1 MYNIKH
7 IRKMKSLI
15 NYSKLVLASLIASS
29 TFVACS
35 EEITENSVETPYVAN
50 TANLKSAGS
59 AVDLGLSSGTLW
71 ADKNVGAASAKDNGV
86 LFIWGDVTGTQSL
99 ATTTTYETA
108 AVATSELFD
117 RFRGSAKVASFKESQ
132 ELYNDN
138 YIALSN
144 DKVELVYEGA
154 MNILKSVASSYTGE
168 GDLQATIQA
177 VATNGDPLYILTD
190 AEGKVLDSNNY
201 RDYKE
206 RVYQRDEVK
215 IMDGDKVK
223 YVGHYAEALD
233 ASKAAMKTLTEK
245 EELLNKVKTE
255 TPDDKAAI
263 ERKQKAVDK
272 AQAALKKAEENL
284 QYWDTYVTEQELF
297 FNDYSVVIS
306 AINTTEEVNYFEAM
320 DYADKDGDFEL
331 SKRTY
336 NGDVYD
342 KVYKGHDYNDIFT
355 NDFIGNAKFDAA
367 AANWGGD
374 WQMPTKK
381 QLEELIKECEWKF
394 EGNGYTVTG
403 PNGNSI
409 FLPADGYRYGDNCI
423 GKGTAGYYA
432 TGSIIGSYHFPSLA
446 EQMDGGKGTI
456 TSAEKMPNLLIFQH
470 GDFDESI
477 KMYNNLT
484 TIYGVSIRP
493 VIPAK

>member
-1 MYNIKH
+1 
-7 IRKMKSLI
+7 MKSLM
-15 NYSKLVLASLIASS
+15 NYSKLVLASIIASS

-35 EEITENSVETPYVAN
+35 EEITENSVDTPYVAN

-59 AVDLGLSSGTLW
+59 AVDLGLPSGTLW

-117 RFRGSAKVASFKESQ
+117 RFRGSATVAYFKESQ
-132 ELYNDN
+132 EIFNDN
-138 YIALSN
+138 YIALNN

-168 GDLQATIQA
+168 GELQATIQA
-177 VATNGDPLYILTD
+177 VATNGDPLYILTN
-190 AEGKVLDSNNY
+190 AYGFVLDSNNY

-215 IMDGDKVK
+215 IMEGDNVK

-233 ASKAAMKTLTEK
+233 AEAKALKTLNEK
-245 EELLNKVKTE
+245 IDLLNKVKTE

-272 AQAALKKAEENL
+272 AQAAYDKAVDNVK
-284 QYWDTYVTEQELF
+284 YWDTYVTEQELF
-297 FNDYSVVIS
+297 FNDYSVVVNV
-306 AINTTEEVNYFEAM
+306 INTTEKVNYFEAK

-336 NGDVYD
+336 NGNVYD
-342 KVYKGHDYNDIFT
+342 MVYKGHDYNGIFT
-355 NDFIGNAKFDAA
+355 NDFIGNAQFDAA
-367 AANWGGD
+367 TANWGAN
-374 WQMPTKK
+374 WQMPTKD
-381 QLEELIKECEWKF
+381 QLQELINECEWKF

-403 PNGNSI
+403 HNGNSI
-409 FLPADGYRYGDNCI
+409 FLPADGYRYGSNCI
-423 GKGTAGYYA
+423 AKGTAGYYA

-493 VIPAK
+493 VAK